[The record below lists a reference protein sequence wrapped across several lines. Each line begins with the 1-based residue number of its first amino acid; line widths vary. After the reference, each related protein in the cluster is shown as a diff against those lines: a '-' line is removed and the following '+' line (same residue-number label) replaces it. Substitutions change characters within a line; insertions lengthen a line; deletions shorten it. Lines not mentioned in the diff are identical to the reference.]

1 MMKHFAKA
9 SWLGAA
15 GLMVLLGACSRKEAF
30 NPGTGTVVPE
40 VEKALPVFRM
50 EVSAGDPGTKTVIDD
65 ASGGQYNVLWQA
77 GDALGVYEVGNG
89 IVQEK
94 AESEALTGGGA
105 TASFVFSLSGTPSA
119 PYDYTFV
126 YPASALHLAGGHYL
140 VTLPATQTVS
150 AGSFDPAADI
160 LVSEHIQADV
170 RPTAIDARFARLGGT
185 ARMVIKAPSTSE
197 TIERILFSSTEGNIV
212 GTYELNPSTGELS
225 SDLYSGSMALTLVP
239 ATSTPFSGEIPV
251 WFRLAEVT
259 LSQNFTVSVR
269 TNLKTYTKTVNL
281 AAAGRS
287 IEFRNSSL
295 TTFNVNFN
303 EVSGVENIRED
314 VIDAAFTGVT
324 QNQYT
329 NWSGKTGS
337 KSEAVYAGQTAKRTT
352 GEIGLRTN
360 KDANNHYSGIVAT
373 ASGGKVQYVTLTLK
387 AVSGRRVDVYAKN
400 APYNSPDDLWDNT
413 AKGSFIGSVSSSE
426 TQDVTGTVDIPADY
440 NYVAL
445 RSYSGAVDVVEIRI
459 GWDGT
464 PVPTVNTES
473 ATDLHANGATLSGS
487 FLNASGGIY
496 EAGFYWDTD
505 EASLEALAHPE
516 QVITTDGTAATS
528 GNFSCELGSLDE
540 VTDYYYRAY
549 ILWLN
554 PETNTYQEY
563 FGPIKMFTTQARAY
577 QPGGWLEMPSYSVER
592 LSGTTTSSLAD
603 LYPLTH
609 RAEMGGENV
618 RNYSLLYDPEM
629 FASYWVA
636 YPLCLA
642 HTSTGRNDSWS
653 ADPDVPA
660 EKQTQVEKGYGITWD
675 SGNYSQQ
682 TYARGHQIPNADRNG
697 VAEMQRQ
704 TYYATNVTPQLQ
716 NAFNGSI
723 WGSLEGAVRDLL
735 VNASDTVYVCT
746 GPAYRKK
753 GGSEVIQTITN
764 RDGKVLP
771 IPNYY
776 WKVLLKVKWSA
787 PDGEG
792 HKHVTN
798 AAAIGFWFEH
808 KEYYPTKNYTYTSYT
823 ESVDQIEE
831 WTGLDFFSNLSSSIQ
846 DGIETSTNWTSF
858 KNF

>member
-9 SWLGAA
+9 LWLGAA
-15 GLMVLLGACSRKEAF
+15 GLMVLNACSRKEAF
-30 NPGTGTVVPE
+30 DPGTETVVPA
-40 VEKALPVFRM
+40 VEKALPAFRM

-65 ASGGQYNVLWQA
+65 AGGGQYNVLWQA

-105 TASFVFSLSGTPSA
+105 SAQFNFNLGGTPSA

-126 YPASALHLAGGHYL
+126 YPASALHFAGGHYL
-140 VTLPATQTVS
+140 VSIPSSQTVA
-150 AGSFDPAADI
+150 AGSFDPAADV

-170 RPTAIDARFARLGGT
+170 RPTAIEARFARLGGT

-212 GTYELNPSTGELS
+212 GSYELNPTTGELS

-239 ATSTPFSGEIPV
+239 ATPTSFSGEIPI

-281 AAAGRS
+281 AAASRS
-287 IEFRNSSL
+287 IQFQNSAL
-295 TTFNVNFN
+295 TTFNVNMI
-303 EVSGVENIRED
+303 STAGVENSKTD
-314 VIDAAFTGVT
+314 VIDLAFTGVT
-324 QNQYT
+324 SNSYT
-329 NWSGKTGS
+329 SWSGKKGS
-337 KSEAVYAGQTAKRTT
+337 VSDAVYAGLTT
-352 GEIGLRTN
+352 RQSGASTTIQMKGKEG
-360 KDANNHYSGIVAT
+360 SGIVST
-373 ASGGKVQYVTLTLK
+373 ASGGVLRSVTISIAASEYDRT
-387 AVSGRRVDVYAKN
+387 VDVYAKN
-400 APYNSPDDLWDNT
+400 T
-413 AKGSFIGSVSSSE
+413 AYSGPSELFENATQGTRIGSVSITANNGSAI
-426 TQDVTGTVDIPADY
+426 GTVVFDDEY
-440 NYVAL
+440 RYVGI
-445 RSYSGAVDVVEIRI
+445 RSRSGAVYLDEVDIV
-459 GWDGT
+459 WDGT
-464 PVPTVNTES
+464 PVPVVTTGS
-473 ATDLHANGATLSGS
+473 ATDLHANGGTLSGS

-563 FGPIKMFTTQARAY
+563 FGPIEMFTTQARAY
-577 QPGGWLEMPSYSVER
+577 QPGGWLEMPSYSETS
-592 LSGTTTSSLAD
+592 LYGTTTSSLTD

-609 RAEMGGENV
+609 WAEMGGV
-618 RNYSLLYDPEM
+618 QARNYSLLYDPEV

-642 HTSTGRNDSWS
+642 HTSTGRNDSWA
-653 ADPDVPA
+653 ADPDVPS
-660 EKQTQVEKGYGITWD
+660 EKQTQVTKGYGITWD

-697 VAEMQRQ
+697 VPEMQAQ
-704 TYYATNVTPQLQ
+704 TYYATNVTPQIQ

-735 VNASDTVYVCT
+735 VNATDTVYVCT
-746 GPAYRKK
+746 GPAFMKK
-753 GGSEVIQTITN
+753 GISEGITTITN
-764 RDGKVLP
+764 RDGKILP
-771 IPNYY
+771 VPNYY

-787 PDGEG
+787 PDGDG

-808 KEYYPTKNYTYTSYT
+808 KEYYPTKNYSYT
-823 ESVDQIEE
+823 DCVESVDQIEA